1 MNIAEA
7 KQQVK
12 DTVEAYLARDE
23 AGFHRIAPARQRP
36 VFLVGAPGI
45 GKTAIMAQVAQ
56 EMGVG
61 LVTYSMTHHTRQSAL
76 GLPSIVH
83 RSYGKTEYDASEY
96 TMSEIIASV
105 YEFMEE
111 TGLEKGILFLD
122 EINCVSET
130 LYPSMLQFLQFKTFG
145 KHGVPE
151 DWIVACAGNPPE
163 YNKSVHE
170 FDIVTLDRLRKIE
183 VEPDYAA
190 WKSYAQDKGIHPAIS
205 SFLEAKQDCFYS
217 VETTPSGKSFVTA
230 RGWDDLSEIMTLFE
244 DLGKDIDKSLIVQ
257 FLQNEDIAERF
268 AIYYDL
274 FNKYRSDYQ
283 IDRIL
288 AGSVEPDIVERA
300 RKAPFDERLAVL
312 ELILSALGSG
322 MGEALQ
328 REDVLVRV
336 RDALRAAKE
345 SVLAGGEV
353 SDVLGQA
360 ISSREDKLERALEAK
375 TLPAPEAKRE
385 RLAISLLKRASA
397 ACQAGDVM
405 QGADAFSPAEALYS
419 VETDAFDQMVEKV
432 EAQLDH
438 AFRFVEDAFGD
449 DREMLVFV
457 TELTAA
463 RASSQFI
470 NRFGNETYFAHNE
483 GLMVDRKRKAL
494 FERIDE
500 MDLGGQPAHQ
510 QETH

>member
-1 MNIAEA
+1 M
-7 KQQVK
+7 
-12 DTVEAYLARDE
+12 TRDE
-23 AGFHRIAPARQRP
+23 AGVHRIAPARQRP

-288 AGSVEPDIVERA
+288 AGSVEPDITERA

-328 REDVLVRV
+328 REDGLVRV

-345 SVLAGGEV
+345 AVLAGGEV

-397 ACQAGDVM
+397 ACQAGDVA
-405 QGADAFSPAEALYS
+405 QGADAVSPAEALYS
-419 VETDAFDQMVEKV
+419 AETDAFDQMVEKV

-500 MDLGGQPAHQ
+500 MDLGSQPAHQ